1 MMVYICEKRTGLYTL
16 YRSTFLLFLFMYIL
30 NFPPLFCHDAKLN
43 FGAHAFAFSVL
54 SPVEDCEET
63 CTLDRVKCIYATR
76 AF

>member
-54 SPVEDCEET
+54 SQLRTVRRDMHSIECEVYI
-63 CTLDRVKCIYATR
+63 CDS
-76 AF
+76 